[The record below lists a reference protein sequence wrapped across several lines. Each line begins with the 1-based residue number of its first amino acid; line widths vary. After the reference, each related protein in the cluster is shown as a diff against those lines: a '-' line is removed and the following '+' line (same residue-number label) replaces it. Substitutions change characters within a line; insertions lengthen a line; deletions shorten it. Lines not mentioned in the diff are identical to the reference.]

1 MAPLTFYPLSA
12 RAEWMDGARAMNG
25 TYLVLVNSELEAE
38 KTFEVVG
45 EDVDENAESEETAR
59 AQAGPTP

>member
-1 MAPLTFYPLSA
+1 
-12 RAEWMDGARAMNG
+12 MDGARAMNG

-45 EDVDENAESEETAR
+45 EDVDENAGSEETAR